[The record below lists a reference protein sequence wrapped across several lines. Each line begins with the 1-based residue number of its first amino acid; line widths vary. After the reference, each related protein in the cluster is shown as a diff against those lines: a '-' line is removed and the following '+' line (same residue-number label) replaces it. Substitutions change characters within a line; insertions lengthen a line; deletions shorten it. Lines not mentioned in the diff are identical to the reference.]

1 MSTEHEMEYN
11 KDNQMERTW
20 SVPESTRHNEH
31 NFGKGIVTG
40 N

>member
-1 MSTEHEMEYN
+1 MSTEHEKEYN

-20 SVPESTRHNEH
+20 NVPESIRYNEH
-31 NFGKGIVTG
+31 NFEEVIVTG

>member
-1 MSTEHEMEYN
+1 MSIEHEMEYN

-20 SVPESTRHNEH
+20 NVPESIRYNEQI
-31 NFGKGIVTG
+31 FGKIIVTG